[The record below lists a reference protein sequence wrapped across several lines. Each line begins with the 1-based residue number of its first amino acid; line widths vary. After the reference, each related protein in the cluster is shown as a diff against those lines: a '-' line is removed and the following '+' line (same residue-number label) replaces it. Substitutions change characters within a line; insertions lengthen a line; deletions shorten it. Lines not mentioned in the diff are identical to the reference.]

1 MAVNNNIAQ
10 CRAGLNTDSIIDE
23 IQPGYITEALNAINS
38 AIDGQQV
45 TYQNEEGSVFCFTL
59 PVGYK
64 AIGIRNIVQ
73 LNNTYYY
80 LTNPTT
86 GYSMFGY
93 VVNTQCTFNILI
105 DDTVAGSDVINWS
118 IQYPILKTEVKTTN
132 CSTQLYFTDRYNVRR
147 YIDLNNLPFY
157 PGTTAVDTNMMNV
170 QPTFS
175 IPNIVT
181 SKVSV
186 GGNIIEGDYQFC
198 IQYADVRGNGLT
210 RYYSVTNP
218 VRIFLTGK
226 TTLDTNLLTNQAI
239 EVDISQL
246 DTTGLYSYFNLVV
259 IKTIN
264 ATATPEYLGTYHIQ
278 TSTYSHTYTGL
289 EQSGINIPITM
300 TEIME
305 QFEYYDIA
313 GTLCQVDDVLVWG
326 DLIKEEDIS
335 YQQIWSQVRVGW
347 GTSQVP
353 YGSQGQLLG
362 YSDGVVCA
370 NYEGYFRDE
379 VYALEGCFL
388 FNNGKQSTRFHIP
401 GRVAIPY
408 DLQPVPIIVPGTT
421 VVNSDVQALMEGTC
435 PPPILPRWK
444 VYNTGTPT
452 GMLTGSADPC
462 TGVKP
467 WEHGTMSYWESTDRY
482 PANTN
487 IWGTLSN
494 TPIRH
499 HKFPDSTITH
509 IHDAAGNVYP
519 IGFLVDIG
527 SLQDAIASSTLTQAQ
542 KNAIVGFKIMRS
554 DRGADRSIVA
564 KGLLFNCGHYQK
576 DGSDYFYANY
586 PFNDVRPDPF
596 ISLQPVEDKSR
607 DNAAN
612 RLNDFQHNRFTFHS
626 PDTHFYQAAGI
637 QGAFLKLETAEYGT
651 CTSHFVQVKDNAGEK
666 IITKEVLGIAFAV
679 ACLST
684 ISLEFDKSN
693 STTTGTEDLDT
704 TSTHVMPKLDIQN
717 FFPTYN
723 TMLEVLTK
731 LVPYFNYGWQYN
743 GLGQYE
749 NFTPIPD
756 DVGNKIRYIQ
766 YGGYV
771 NSGINSTFGDIY
783 PLNNTDRESS
793 VYVSVNNVLPYT
805 HEQYEYVSGVLTPLG
820 IPQDTSRVTAA
831 QAGVCNHS
839 TPFNREVSSYY
850 CSLKRQLDDQYGEIF
865 SYQVVDTGTQS
876 KLLDSNGNRVTTLPI
891 VYGGDCFI
899 NQFALKIKQ
908 AFYLKSTVNRP
919 DGYDINYNQDSFSH
933 TNTGNIG
940 YPIYYYSTDNVSL
953 AGNNP
958 FQSGLQHLHDLFN
971 TPLGIGIL
979 ILTGGLALVAVMLE
993 LIAELFG
1000 SVFFQSFGLKITNLE
1015 CNNYDTV
1022 DLYER
1027 GMAYLY
1033 AYGIINYYCESE
1045 VNVSMRQ
1052 AYNIKEGNFWPNV
1065 GTGIPDEWLQ
1075 ETNVPIAFDNTYT
1088 YNKTYSGQ
1096 NKQTAFTTLRP
1107 DWAPDQVCYID
1118 YNNRA
1123 IWSDKSSLEETKNNY
1138 LVYRPANLFDF
1149 PKKFGTLQ
1157 TLDTLES
1164 RTVLVRY
1171 QNDFEMYNAMAT
1183 VDTSSI
1189 TAVLG
1194 TGALFSGSQPVQI
1207 NKTDIGYMGTL
1218 NKFLLNTEQGH
1229 VWADAARGKIVL
1241 LRGNSAEELSGP
1253 KYHNS
1258 KYFQDNLPFQIL
1270 NTFPNYPVDNN
1281 FNGIGLHGVYDNFYK
1296 RLIIT
1301 KIDYS
1306 VLPGVNL
1313 QYDGTNFYTTVT
1325 LTERV
1330 MEPSPGSPVITCC
1343 PDGYILEPA
1352 DFPPSYL
1359 GCYPKEGGDAIPAI
1373 SCGINA
1379 GMSGTITCCPNGYEY
1394 IIIKGDASFCW
1405 NPDTFTS
1412 ADPTLCPTVLVER
1425 PTTEKVVVELGDPRY
1440 FCNKSLTMSFSFIS
1454 NSWSSW
1460 HSYIPNYYIEHTNY
1474 FQAGY
1479 NSGTPDVWDH
1489 NSTFVVYQ
1497 TYRGIEYPYILEAP
1511 FIYKYDDQIFQGVQ
1525 DYLTVLKYTSPTLY
1539 NELDGCIYFNKI
1551 IAYNNQQNT
1560 GTCVVVP
1567 KDENNLYTYRQYPI
1581 YGTDNVAILVEK
1593 VDHML
1598 NTNMYWD
1605 KVKDT
1610 NQPIWETTCDPTQ
1623 GRKILVDSNMD
1634 YGVRSFRKYQ
1644 LRSKDMRIR
1653 LILDNRNDLKFLS
1666 RYTITQTQDSK

>member
-1 MAVNNNIAQ
+1 MAINNTPIQ
-10 CRAGLNTDSIIDE
+10 CRAGLNTDSVIDE
-23 IQPGYITEALNAINS
+23 IGAGYITEALNAINS

-45 TYQNEEGSVFCFTL
+45 TYQNEEGSIACITL
-59 PVGYK
+59 PTGYK
-64 AIGIRNIVQ
+64 AIGVRNIVQ

-105 DDTVAGSDVINWS
+105 DDTVAGSDVIGWS
-118 IQYPILKTEVKTTN
+118 IQHPILKTEVKTTN

-170 QPTFS
+170 QPTFL
-175 IPNIVT
+175 IPNIKT
-181 SKVSV
+181 NRIAV

-198 IQYADVRGNGLT
+198 IQYADVRSNGLT
-210 RYYSVTNP
+210 RFYSVTNP
-218 VRIFLTGK
+218 VRIFLEGK
-226 TTLDTNLLTNQAI
+226 TSLDTNLLTNHAI
-239 EVDISQL
+239 EVDISNL
-246 DTTGLYSYFNLVV
+246 DTSGLYSYFNLVV

-264 ATATPEYLGTYHIQ
+264 SVTTPEYVGTYHIQ
-278 TSTYSHTYTGL
+278 TSTYTHTYTGL
-289 EQSGINIPITM
+289 EQSNVNTPITM
-300 TEIME
+300 TEVME

-326 DLIKEEDIS
+326 DLVKEEDIS
-335 YQQIWSQVRVGW
+335 YQQIASQIVVGW

-353 YGSQGQLLG
+353 AGAYGQQEIG
-362 YSDGVVCA
+362 YSNGVVCA

-379 VYALEGCFL
+379 VYPLELCLL
-388 FNNGKQSTRFHIP
+388 FNNGKQSTRCHIP
-401 GRVAIPY
+401 GRAAIPSDLVPVVYNQDVVAIE
-408 DLQPVPIIVPGTT
+408 
-421 VVNSDVQALMEGTC
+421 EGTC
-435 PPPILPRWK
+435 PSPVLPRWK

-452 GMLTGSADPC
+452 GHLPGATDPC
-462 TGVKP
+462 TGIKP
-467 WEHGTMSYWESTDRY
+467 WEHGTMSYWESTDVY

-487 IWGTLSN
+487 IWGPLAN
-494 TPIRH
+494 QPIRH
-499 HKFPDSTITH
+499 HKFPDSTVTH
-509 IHDAAGNVYP
+509 IHDAVGNVYP
-519 IGFLVDIG
+519 IGFLVDID
-527 SLQDAIASSTLTQAQ
+527 SLKNAIATSSLTQAQ
-542 KNAIVGFKIMRS
+542 KNAIVGFKIMRG
-554 DRGADRSIVA
+554 DRGANRSIIA

-576 DGSDYFYANY
+576 EGADYFYANY

-596 ISLQPVEDKSR
+596 ISSQPVEDKSG

-612 RLNDFQHNRFTFHS
+612 RLNDFQRNRFTFHS
-626 PDTHFYQAAGI
+626 PDTHFYQSAGI
-637 QGAFLKLETAEYGT
+637 QGSFLKLETAEYGN
-651 CTSHFVQVKDNAGEK
+651 CTAHFVPVKDNAGEK
-666 IITKEVLGIAFAV
+666 IITKEVLGISFAV

-684 ISLEFDKSN
+684 ISIELQNNN
-693 STTTGTEDLDT
+693 STTTGTEDLT
-704 TSTHVMPKLDIQN
+704 TTNTHFQPKLDIQN
-717 FFPTYN
+717 FIPTYN
-723 TMLEVLTK
+723 AMLEVLTK

-743 GLGQYE
+743 GLGQY
-749 NFTPIPD
+749 NNYTVIPD

-766 YGGYV
+766 HGGYV
-771 NSGINSTFGDIY
+771 NSGINSTFGDTFQ
-783 PLNNTDRESS
+783 LNNTDRESS
-793 VYVSVNNVLPYT
+793 VYISVNSVLPYT
-805 HEQYEYVSGVLTPLG
+805 HQQVNTSGLLLG
-820 IPQDTSRVTAA
+820 IPQDTSRTTAGE
-831 QAGVCNHS
+831 AGVCNQS
-839 TPFNREVSSYY
+839 NPFTREVSSYY

-865 SYQVVDTGTQS
+865 SYQPVDTGTQGRLTDTS
-876 KLLDSNGNRVTTLPI
+876 IPI

-919 DGYDINYNQDSFSH
+919 DGYDINYNQDAFSH

-940 YPIYYYSTDNVSL
+940 YPIYYYSTDNETL
-953 AGNNP
+953 AGDNP
-958 FQSGLQHLHDLFN
+958 FGPGLTNLSSLFN
-971 TPLGIGIL
+971 TPGHIALL
-979 ILTGGLALVAVMLE
+979 ILTGGLALVAVMLQ
-993 LIAELFG
+993 LVAELFG

-1015 CNNYDTV
+1015 CNNYGTV

-1033 AYGIINYYCESE
+1033 AYGVINYYCESE

-1052 AYNIKEGNFWPNV
+1052 AYNIREGNFWPNV

-1138 LVYRPANLFDF
+1138 LVYRPGNLFDF

-1157 TLDTLES
+1157 ALDTLEG

-1171 QNDFEMYNAMAT
+1171 QNDFEMYNALAT

-1207 NKTDIGYMGTL
+1207 NKTDIGFLGTQ

-1229 VWADAARGKIVL
+1229 VWADVLRGKIVL
-1241 LRGNSAEELSGP
+1241 MRGTSVEELSGP
-1253 KYHNS
+1253 KYLNS

-1270 NTFPNYPVDNN
+1270 NTFPNYPIDNN
-1281 FNGIGLHGVYDNFYK
+1281 FNGIGIHGTYDNFYK
-1296 RLIIT
+1296 RLLIT

-1306 VLPGVNL
+1306 ILPGTGL
-1313 QYDGTNFYTTVT
+1313 QYDGTNFYINNTLSKTTPAPT
-1325 LTERV
+1325 
-1330 MEPSPGSPVITCC
+1330 PGIPVVTCC
-1343 PDGYILEPA
+1343 PDYYTLAPA
-1352 DFPPSYL
+1352 DFPPQYI
-1359 GCYPKEGGDAIPAI
+1359 GCYPNEGGDAILPI
-1373 SCGINA
+1373 SCGVNSGI
-1379 GMSGTITCCPNGYEY
+1379 SGTATCCPEGYEY
-1394 IIIKGDASFCW
+1394 VRVKPIDTICW
-1405 NPDTFTS
+1405 NPRTDDIVPPFV
-1412 ADPTLCPTVLVER
+1412 CPT
-1425 PTTEKVVVELGDPRY
+1425 PTVTNTSTEKIIIQLGDPEY

-1454 NSWSSW
+1454 NSWISW
-1460 HSYIPNYYIEHTNY
+1460 HSYIPNYYVEHTNY

-1489 NSTFVVYQ
+1489 NSTFVLYQ
-1497 TYRGIEYPYILEAP
+1497 TFRGVEYPYILEAP
-1511 FIYKYDDQIFQGVQ
+1511 FIYKYDDQIFQGIQ

-1539 NELDGCIYFNKI
+1539 NELDGCVYFNKI
-1551 IAYNNQQNT
+1551 VAYNNQQNT

-1581 YGTDNVAILVEK
+1581 YNPTNTAILVEK
-1593 VDHML
+1593 VDHIY

-1623 GRKILVDSNMD
+1623 GRKVLVDNNLD

-1644 LRSKDMRIR
+1644 LRAKDMKLRR
-1653 LILDNRNDLKFLS
+1653 VLDNNNSLKFLS
-1666 RYTITQTQDSK
+1666 RFTITQTQDSK